1 MKKIAVNISTRN
13 SLLIQVLLVLSLIAM
28 DIFGEIH
35 LDYIMPLYLLFWTM
49 TYLDVIKDKK
59 KS

>member
-1 MKKIAVNISTRN
+1 MFQITDE
-13 SLLIQVLLVLSLIAM
+13 QAM

-35 LDYIMPLYLLFWTM
+35 LDYIMPFYLLFWTM